1 MTRAFS
7 NRRILTA
14 AGLIAAALLV
24 MGAAWGFAGRGA
36 ADDFPPIHDVTTSIT
51 HPPRFVKLAVS
62 PGADGTV
69 PDRGRADMAGLP
81 DDLKWRMWHVE
92 AYGRLH
98 AIALPLSERAA
109 FDRAM
114 ALVASRGWEVA
125 LADPKGH
132 IEATAPTGL
141 FSNSDAVA
149 IDIHKSTMSDA
160 MIVDMRSVSP
170 GPGGDGGR
178 NAARIR
184 AFLADM
190 KTGVA

>member
-7 NRRILTA
+7 NRRILAA

-24 MGAAWGFAGRGA
+24 MGAAWSFAGRGA
-36 ADDFPPIHDVTTSIT
+36 SGGFPPIHDVTTSIT

-62 PGADGTV
+62 PGADGPV

-109 FDRAM
+109 FDRAT
-114 ALVASRGWEVA
+114 ALVASRGWQVA

-132 IEATAPTGL
+132 IEASAPTGL
-141 FSNSDAVA
+141 FSSPDAVA
-149 IDIHKSTMSDA
+149 IDIHKSTASDA
-160 MIVDMRSVSP
+160 MVVDMRSVSP

-190 KTGVA
+190 KTTAA